1 MESFFLEQFLELLD
15 TGAWS
20 ASTAAAVEE
29 AGGLS
34 YLQAGLRARRWPRPR
49 YRRKEI
55 PWLFTYQV
63 AFGRCY
69 QCLSGPRGADSAVHN
84 SLWVLLLQG
93 DLERVELL
101 HPQPADY
108 VEVFCRALDIP
119 WAGHLIELIEPR
131 LDAAC
136 TRRRLMLRLCKHSL
150 RRQRLDLFSKLLTR
164 LELSKPNR
172 HLLVLPLAFAALKAD
187 PQEGAY
193 LERVLACLEPGIC
206 RSDIHYAMAA
216 CVIKEWG
223 LSLSPA
229 VLRLLLG
236 QRAHGVPAAAFVPA
250 VCSLEKLQLVLEIEP
265 QFPLESILEGLFEKS
280 SVEVLE
286 YTLQQVPAPQR
297 PHPLKLAR
305 AAQRGANLAGFEI
318 LETLHPQLSLE
329 TAVHRG
335 SPGGP
340 QISDQGISKDRDLI
354 CDRVLARARR
364 LWKQFLPLMRAMVV
378 QVVQQRVLSL
388 QTRIELG
395 LLSDEARW
403 TMLSWWVILTKTDA
417 YPTSELSKIG
427 VASASPGLLQ
437 NYLRGL
443 FQQGLGQEIL
453 LGLGFADPVDDVPSY
468 NLYQA
473 ARFCVAYGRP
483 ASVVHLLKSGR
494 LTPGQV
500 HALQGVAINYGRAKM
515 LPLLEVL

>member
-1 MESFFLEQFLELLD
+1 MENLFLQQFLELLD

-20 ASTAAAVEE
+20 ASTATAVEE

-55 PWLFTYQV
+55 PCLATYQV
-63 AFGRCY
+63 AFRRCY
-69 QCLSGPRGADSAVHN
+69 QCLGQPRGVDSAVHN

-93 DLERVELL
+93 DLERIELL
-101 HPQPADY
+101 NPQPADY
-108 VEVFCRALDIP
+108 VEVFCRALDLS
-119 WAGHLIELIEPR
+119 WAGHVAELVEPR

-136 TRRRLMLRLCKHSL
+136 TRRRLMLRLCKRSL
-150 RRQRLDLFSKLLTR
+150 SMRRLDLFCKLLTR
-164 LELSKPNR
+164 LELTDVN
-172 HLLVLPLAFAALKAD
+172 HQLLVLPLAWAALKAD
-187 PQEGAY
+187 PEGTY
-193 LERVLACLEPGIC
+193 LEPVLTCPRLAVC
-206 RSDIHYAMAA
+206 RLDILTVMVA
-216 CVIKEWG
+216 CVVREWG
-223 LSLSPA
+223 LNLTPTA
-229 VLRLLLG
+229 LQLLLG
-236 QRAHGVPAAAFVPA
+236 LRAHGVSAVAFVPA
-250 VCSLEKLQLVLEIEP
+250 VYSLERLQLVLDIEP
-265 QFPLESILEGLFEKS
+265 QFPLESMLEGLFEKA

-286 YTLQQVPAPQR
+286 RALQRVSPSQR

-305 AAQRGANLAGFEI
+305 AAQRGANLAGIELLEI
-318 LETLHPQLSLE
+318 LYPQLSLE

-354 CDRVLARARR
+354 CNRVLARARR

-378 QVVQQRVLSL
+378 EVAQQRILSL
-388 QTRIELG
+388 RTRIELG

-403 TMLSWWVILTKTDA
+403 TMLSWWVLLTKTNA
-417 YPTSELSKIG
+417 YPTSELSKIW
-427 VASASPGLLQ
+427 VCSATPGLLQ

-453 LGLGFADPVDDVPSY
+453 LGLGFADPVNDVPSY

-483 ASVVHLLKSGR
+483 AWVVHLLKSGR
-494 LTPGQV
+494 LTPGQL
-500 HALQGVAINYGRAKM
+500 HALQGVAANYGRAKM
-515 LPLLEVL
+515 LLLLKVL